1 MDAKKVKRGNRG
13 VLSGE
18 GEGVRPE
25 GEGGQK
31 DK

>member
-1 MDAKKVKRGNRG
+1 MGAKKVKRGNRG

-18 GEGVRPE
+18 GVGVNPG
-25 GEGGQK
+25 GEEGQK